1 MKNQVQLI
9 TYVDRLTGS
18 GFKEFKGLMDSS
30 LKDVFGGVHFL
41 PFFEKIDG
49 EDAGFD
55 PVDHTAVDK
64 RLGDWSYLS
73 ALSNDFDI
81 MGDIIVN
88 HMSSDSQQF
97 QDYLQKGA
105 DSKYAKL
112 FLHMSDIFKE
122 GVSEEEL
129 LDVYRPRPGLPFTRI
144 DFPSGDSRLLWTT
157 FTEKQIDINVR
168 HEEGV
173 KYLESILDRFK
184 SAGITIIRL
193 DAAGYAIKKEG
204 DTCFMMPETFDFIE
218 EFTEKAHALG
228 MIVLVEIHAYFKQQ
242 IEIAEKV
249 DLVYD
254 FAMPPLV
261 LYALYTHDCS
271 GLKTWLGQS
280 PRNCITVL
288 DTHDGIG
295 IIDVAPHGDDKPG
308 ILANDDIEFLV
319 QEIHEKSNGESRKAT
334 GEAASNL
341 DLYQVNCSFYSAL
354 GENDQD
360 YLLSRL
366 IQFICPGIPQV
377 YYMGLLAGKNDM
389 QLLAESGVG
398 RDINRHYYTVE
409 EVEKNLERPVVRNLV
424 RLIQFRN
431 AHPAFSGDFTVLESE
446 KHIFN
451 VYWYDG
457 SSSLYVKIDLK
468 NKGFEITSILGE
480 NQKLIK
486 DWANLTV

>member
-9 TYVDRLTGS
+9 TYVDRLSGS

-30 LKDVFGGVHFL
+30 LKNVFGGVHFL
-41 PFFEKIDG
+41 PFFEKFDG

-55 PVDHTAVDK
+55 PIDHTAVDK
-64 RLGDWSYLS
+64 RLGDWSYLTD
-73 ALSNDFDI
+73 LSNDFDI

-88 HMSSDSQQF
+88 HMSSESLQF
-97 QDYLQKGA
+97 QDYLEKG
-105 DSKYAKL
+105 DHSKYAKL
-112 FLHMSDIFKE
+112 FLHMSDVFKE
-122 GVSEEEL
+122 GVTEEEL
-129 LDVYRPRPGLPFTRI
+129 LDVYRPRPGLPFTWV

-157 FTEKQIDINVR
+157 FTEKQIDINVH

-173 KYLESILDRFK
+173 KYLESILNKF
-184 SAGITIIRL
+184 STAGINIIRL
-193 DAAGYAIKKEG
+193 DAAGYAVKKEG

-218 EFTEKAHALG
+218 EFTAKAHALG

-242 IEIAEKV
+242 IEIAKKV

-261 LYALYTHDCS
+261 LHALYAGNCA
-271 GLKTWLGQS
+271 GLKTWLEQS

-295 IIDVAPHGDDKPG
+295 IIDVARHGDDKPG
-308 ILANDDIEFLV
+308 ILANDEVEFVV
-319 QEIHEKSNGESRKAT
+319 QEIHKRSNGESRMAT

-354 GENDQD
+354 GEDDQN

-366 IQFICPGIPQV
+366 IQFVCPGIPQV

-389 QLLAESGVG
+389 QLLADSGVG
-398 RDINRHYYTVE
+398 RDINRHYYSRQ
-409 EVEKNLERPVVRNLV
+409 EVEQNLERPVVKDLV

-431 AHPAFSGDFTVLESE
+431 SHPAFNGQFTVLDSDDHVFSVLWE
-446 KHIFN
+446 N
-451 VYWYDG
+451 G
-457 SSSLYVKIDLK
+457 SDHLSANINLK
-468 NKGFEITSILGE
+468 TRKFEIKSCLDKHEKTMQE
-480 NQKLIK
+480 
-486 DWANLTV
+486 WAELVV